1 MRNIIYVFLI
11 SMVPLIEL
19 RGGIIAGAGLG
30 LPWYVNF
37 ISCVIG
43 SMIPVPFILLFIRQ
57 ILSWMKNVPKLQK
70 VAIFVENKAEKNKD
84 KVARYATWGLALF
97 VGIPLP
103 GTGAWTGALVGAML
117 EMRMKHALLS
127 IFVGVLLSATNLS
140 VPSYG
145 AVGVIKII
153 MRSFPPA

>member
-1 MRNIIYVFLI
+1 
-11 SMVPLIEL
+11 
-19 RGGIIAGAGLG
+19 
-30 LPWYVNF
+30 
-37 ISCVIG
+37 
-43 SMIPVPFILLFIRQ
+43 MIPVPFILLFIRQ

-103 GTGAWTGALVGAML
+103 GTGAWTGALVAAML

-127 IFVGVLLSATNLS
+127 IFVGVLLAATIMS
-140 VPSYG
+140 VASYG
-145 AVGVIKII
+145 AVGVFKIF
-153 MRSFPPA
+153 M